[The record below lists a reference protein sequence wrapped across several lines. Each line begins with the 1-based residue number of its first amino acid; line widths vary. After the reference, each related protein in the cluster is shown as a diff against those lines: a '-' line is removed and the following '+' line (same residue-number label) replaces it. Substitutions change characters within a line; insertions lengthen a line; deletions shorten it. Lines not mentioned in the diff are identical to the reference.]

1 MKHKN
6 SESFLDI
13 NQNLVK
19 LNIKFFKI
27 FLIQKLKKKYNI

>member
-27 FLIQKLKKKYNI
+27 FLIQKLKKKI